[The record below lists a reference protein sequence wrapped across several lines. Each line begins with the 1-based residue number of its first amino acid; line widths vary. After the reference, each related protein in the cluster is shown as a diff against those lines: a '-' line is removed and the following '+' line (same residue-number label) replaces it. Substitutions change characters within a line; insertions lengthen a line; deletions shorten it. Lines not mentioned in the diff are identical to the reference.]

1 MEEDY
6 YKILEIDK
14 NADDDDINKA
24 YKRLSKIYHPD
35 KNPNNKSES
44 EENFKKIN
52 EAKNI
57 LLDKEKRKLYDDF
70 GFEGLKGN
78 VKQDFNPFDIFSNIF
93 QNPFFNSQNF
103 NTSQN
108 FNSIQRQLF
117 DEYLSL
123 EQVYSGC
130 SIHKKLKINKEC
142 SKCQGFGF
150 DNIVSCNTCNGRGSV
165 TRIQQ
170 IGPIITQSNSSC
182 NSCDGKGK
190 TGYGNCSECKGSK
203 NISKL
208 IEIDVKFPPN
218 IVQGS
223 AFVYKMDNI
232 ELIFKANL
240 KQHELFK
247 RNNYDLNYTHKIT
260 LRDALCGFS
269 FKLKMLDGNNIVI
282 KNTKIIKPNT
292 SYTIKNLGFVKDDNS
307 KGDLIINFDIEFPN
321 LFTEEEINILDNLI
335 KQDKQETS
343 DINLK
348 YYNL

>member
-35 KNPNNKSES
+35 KNPNNKTDS
-44 EENFKKIN
+44 EEKFKKIN

-78 VKQDFNPFDIFSNIF
+78 VKSDFNPFDLFSNIF
-93 QNPFFNSQNF
+93 QTPFFNTQN
-103 NTSQN
+103 SIP
-108 FNSIQRQLF
+108 IQRQF
-117 DEYLSL
+117 FEEYLSL
-123 EQVYSGC
+123 EQVYYGC

-142 SKCQGFGF
+142 SKCEGFGF
-150 DNIVSCNTCNGRGSV
+150 DNIFSCKTCNGRGSV

-182 NSCDGKGK
+182 NSCNGRGK
-190 TGYGNCSECKGSK
+190 TGSGNCSECKGSK

-208 IEIDVKFPPN
+208 IEIDIKFPPN

-223 AFVYKMDNI
+223 AFVYKVDNI
-232 ELIFKANL
+232 KLIFKANL

-247 RNNYDLNYTHKIT
+247 RNNHDLIYTHKIT
-260 LRDALCGFS
+260 LREALCGTS
-269 FKLKMLDGNNIVI
+269 FKIKMLDGNNIII
-282 KNTKIIKPNT
+282 KSQKIIKPNT
-292 SYTIKNLGFVKDDNS
+292 SYTIKNLGFIKDDNS
-307 KGDLIINFDIEFPN
+307 KGDLIINFDIDFPN
-321 LFTEEEINILDNLI
+321 LFTNEEIKVLDTLI
-335 KQDKQETS
+335 KQDKQEVS
-343 DINLK
+343 EHNLK
-348 YYNL
+348 NFDL